1 MTETRLRTR
10 THLAGY
16 TLATLF
22 IASLAIQNLRYGFY
36 DLFFLASTMALLTL
50 AGAGYTFVSR
60 RHQLSAKGHL
70 LLIAGLN
77 ISLSIAM
84 FALSPPGISHWVMP
98 VVVFNLLILPLRQ
111 GLCLSLFL
119 LIALIGFLLTKG
131 SVNVVGAFTIAA
143 GVFALTSVAALYI
156 WHYDHMAQ
164 SAENLAI
171 TDPVTGAHNA
181 RFLDETLQK
190 EISRSIVMGHCLSV
204 ITLAVDYADE
214 IEDLHGKD
222 GMQNLLQELTQHLF
236 GVIRA
241 GDTLYT
247 LENGQFYLI
256 LPFTPEEGVRVIA
269 ERIRRSIAE
278 ESWPMVGKVTVS
290 LGCTTRVST
299 DRRTQDLHRRVRA
312 ALQEAQ
318 KRGADS
324 AWYSK
329 EETQDSFSKGD
340 AVES

>member
-1 MTETRLRTR
+1 MTETRLRTH

-22 IASLAIQNLRYGFY
+22 IASLAMQNLRYGFY
-36 DLFFLASTMALLTL
+36 DLFFLAAAMTLLTL
-50 AGAGYTFVSR
+50 GGAGYTLISR
-60 RHQLSAKGHL
+60 RHQLSARGHL
-70 LLIAGLN
+70 FILAALN
-77 ISLSIAM
+77 SSLVAAM

-98 VVVFNLLILPLRQ
+98 LVVFNLLILPLRQ
-111 GLCLSLFL
+111 GLALSLSLLVALSVFL
-119 LIALIGFLLTKG
+119 LAAEGAIE
-131 SVNVVGAFTIAA
+131 SVTITA
-143 GVFALTSVAALYI
+143 GVFALISVSALYI

-164 SAENLAI
+164 SAEDLAI

-190 EISRSIVMGHCLSV
+190 EISRAIAMGHCLSV

-214 IEDLHGKD
+214 MEDLHGKD
-222 GMQNLLQELTQHLF
+222 GMQQLLKHLTQHLF

-269 ERIRRSIAE
+269 ERIRRTIAE
-278 ESWPMVGKVTVS
+278 ERWPEVGKVTVS
-290 LGCTTRVST
+290 LGCTTRASA
-299 DRRTQDLHRRVRA
+299 DKRTPDLHRRVRA
-312 ALQEAQ
+312 ALHEAQ

-329 EETQDSFSKGD
+329 EDQSRAN

>member
-1 MTETRLRTR
+1 MTETRLRTH
-10 THLAGY
+10 THLAAY
-16 TLATLF
+16 VLATLF
-22 IASLAIQNLRYGFY
+22 IASLALQNLRYGFY
-36 DLFFLASTMALLTL
+36 DLFFLAAGMTLLTL
-50 AGAGYTFVSR
+50 GGAGYTFISR

-70 LLIAGLN
+70 FILAGLN
-77 ISLSIAM
+77 SALVAAM
-84 FALSPPGISHWVMP
+84 LTLSPAGISHWVMP
-98 VVVFNLLILPLRQ
+98 MVVFNLVILPLRQ
-111 GLCLSLFL
+111 GLILSFL
-119 LIALIGFLLTKG
+119 VMFTLAGFLLVSDSLIEAT
-131 SVNVVGAFTIAA
+131 VTVA
-143 GVFALTSVAALYI
+143 GVFALICVAALYI

-164 SAENLAI
+164 SAEDLAI

-190 EISRSIVMGHCLSV
+190 EISRAIAMKHCLSV

-214 IEDLHGKD
+214 AEDLHGRD
-222 GMQNLLQELTQHLF
+222 GMQLLLKELTRHLF

-256 LPFTPEEGVRVIA
+256 LPFTPEEGARVIA

-290 LGCTTRVST
+290 LGCTTRADD
-299 DRRTQDLHRRVRA
+299 DRRTQDLHRRVRG

-318 KRGADS
+318 KRGTDS
-324 AWYSK
+324 IWY
-329 EETQDSFSKGD
+329 SKGD
-340 AVES
+340 AAAS

>member
-1 MTETRLRTR
+1 MTETRLRTH

-36 DLFFLASTMALLTL
+36 DLFFLASAMMLLTL
-50 AGAGYTFVSR
+50 GGAGYTFTCR

-70 LLIAGLN
+70 FILAGLN
-77 ISLSIAM
+77 GSLIAAM
-84 FALSPPGISHWVMP
+84 FVLSPPGISHWVMP
-98 VVVFNLLILPLRQ
+98 MVVFNLLILPLRQ
-111 GLCLSLFL
+111 GLALSLAL
-119 LIALIGFLLTKG
+119 LLALGGFMLATVGLTEAMT
-131 SVNVVGAFTIAA
+131 VGA

-156 WHYDHMAQ
+156 WHYEHMAQ
-164 SAENLAI
+164 SAEDLAI

-190 EISRSIVMGHCLSV
+190 EISRSIVMDHCLSV

-214 IEDLHGKD
+214 MEDLHGKD
-222 GMQNLLQELTQHLF
+222 GIQALLKDLTRHLF

-247 LENGQFYLI
+247 LENGEFYLI

-269 ERIRRSIAE
+269 ERIRRTIAE
-278 ESWPMVGKVTVS
+278 ESWPVVGKVTVS
-290 LGCTTRVST
+290 MGCTTRASE
-299 DRRTQDLHRRVRA
+299 DKRTQDLHRRVRA
-312 ALQEAQ
+312 ALHEAR

-329 EETQDSFSKGD
+329 GEHDKGD
-340 AVES
+340 ATGS

>member
-1 MTETRLRTR
+1 LTETRLRTF

-16 TLATLF
+16 TLASLF

-36 DLFFLASTMALLTL
+36 DLFFLAAGMTLLTL
-50 AGAGYTFVSR
+50 GGAGYTAVSR
-60 RHQLSAKGHL
+60 RHQLSARGHL
-70 LLIAGLN
+70 FILAALN
-77 ISLSIAM
+77 SCLVAAM
-84 FALSPPGISHWVMP
+84 FGLSPPGISHWVMP
-98 VVVFNLLILPLRQ
+98 MIVFNLLILPLRQ
-111 GLCLSLFL
+111 GLILSLIV
-119 LIALIGFLLTKG
+119 LIALAGFLLATA
-131 SVNVVGAFTIAA
+131 SPVQATTVSA
-143 GVFALTSVAALYI
+143 GVLALIIVAALYT

-164 SAENLAI
+164 SAEDLAI

-190 EISRSIVMGHCLSV
+190 EISRAIVMNHCLSV

-214 IEDLHGKD
+214 VEDLHGKD
-222 GMQNLLQELTQHLF
+222 GMQQLLRVLTQHLF

-269 ERIRRSIAE
+269 ERIRRTIAE
-278 ESWPMVGKVTVS
+278 ERWPVVGKVTVS
-290 LGCTTRVST
+290 MGCTTRASE

-312 ALQEAQ
+312 ALHEAQ

-329 EETQDSFSKGD
+329 GEHSKGD

>member
-1 MTETRLRTR
+1 MTETRLRTH

-22 IASLAIQNLRYGFY
+22 IASLAVQNLRYGFY
-36 DLFFLASTMALLTL
+36 DLFFLAAGMTLLTL
-50 AGAGYTFVSR
+50 AGAGYTYVSR

-70 LLIAGLN
+70 FILASLN
-77 ISLSIAM
+77 SCLVAAM
-84 FALSPPGISHWVMP
+84 LGLSPPGISHWIMP
-98 VVVFNLLILPLRQ
+98 MVVFNLLILPLRH
-111 GLCLSLFL
+111 GLVLSLIL
-119 LIALIGFLLTKG
+119 LITLGGFVLASDGLFP
-131 SVNVVGAFTIAA
+131 AITISA
-143 GVFALTSVAALYI
+143 GVFALISVSALYT

-164 SAENLAI
+164 SAEDLAI

-190 EISRSIVMGHCLSV
+190 EISRSIVMNHCLSV

-214 IEDLHGKD
+214 VEDLHGQD
-222 GMQNLLQELTQHLF
+222 GMQHLLKDLTQHLF

-241 GDTLYT
+241 GDTLYA
-247 LENGQFYLI
+247 LENGHFYLI

-269 ERIRRSIAE
+269 ERIRRTIAK
-278 ESWPMVGKVTVS
+278 ESWPTIGKVTVS
-290 LGCTTRVST
+290 LGCTTRARE

-312 ALQEAQ
+312 ALDEAR

-329 EETQDSFSKGD
+329 GD
-340 AVES
+340 ATQS